1 MRGLSNYPPGHPT
14 GVETSEIQMVCRD
27 PECEDY
33 KEEITV
39 TQVYERA
46 VNAAF
51 IEPEDD
57 LFCPACGG
65 EREDA

>member
-1 MRGLSNYPPGHPT
+1 MGRLSSYPPGHPT
-14 GVETSEIQMVCRD
+14 GVETSEIQMVCSN

-33 KEEITV
+33 EEEVTV

-46 VNAAF
+46 VNAAY

-57 LFCPACGG
+57 QFCPACGD